1 MWHAIPL
8 VQRSSRLSFS
18 MPNAVNMS
26 FDYAVALRAVMVVQ
40 PLAWWGLYSTLL
52 KARRRKLAPCNR
64 LARSHGKA
72 Q

>member
-8 VQRSSRLSFS
+8 VQRSGRLSFS

-52 KARRRKLAPCNR
+52 KARRRKLAPRNHA
-64 LARSHGKA
+64 ARSHDKA
-72 Q
+72 E